1 MGERF
6 SGPISQ
12 GPSAAPRRTGMWSQ
26 VCGGPSP
33 SALPQSL
40 LSLQDSGPHPL
51 LLGQRFSNLR
61 RHQNPRGWEKLVNNA
76 VFQVPRGFNSVDLR
90 WTQLVVSIK
99 K

>member
-1 MGERF
+1 MYSWENGSLGQSLRYLL
-6 SGPISQ
+6 Q
-12 GPSAAPRRTGMWSQ
+12 HAPRRTGMWSQ

-61 RHQNPRGWEKLVNNA
+61 GHQNPRGVGKTCK
-76 VFQVPRGFNSVDLR
+76 QM
-90 WTQLVVSIK
+90 QLSRFPEVLIQLI
-99 K
+99 